1 MTLLSFYLTVA
12 GRSPQRHA
20 TFRNGMR
27 LFLRTTPYYKV
38 LKSNSLCCKVLQS
51 TTLRYKVLVQYCK
64 VLFHTTKY
72 YSCTTLYYNVLLQYI
87 ILCTTKYYSILQS
100 TTLYYKELLRATKY
114 CSILLCEPGHIWDV
128 IYNARNN
135 RSNNPA
141 SPNSAP
147 AKKNNFHDWSWSHMK
162 RSLQFVEQQT
172 SPSNLTKYCTCHQK
186 KLTWSIRVTH
196 ETLFTM
202 RGATDVTL
210 QPH

>member
-1 MTLLSFYLTVA
+1 MTRTKLASVGFVAAHICVRRQVLDDATSFYLTVA

-114 CSILLCEPGHIWDV
+114 CSILLCEPGHIL
-128 IYNARNN
+128 Y
-135 RSNNPA
+135 
-141 SPNSAP
+141 
-147 AKKNNFHDWSWSHMK
+147 
-162 RSLQFVEQQT
+162 
-172 SPSNLTKYCTCHQK
+172 
-186 KLTWSIRVTH
+186 

-202 RGATDVTL
+202 RGTTEATL
-210 QPH
+210 QRHQKVRLPRKITFMIDPGHI